1 MRRATAVG
9 ERLSPRWRNPIR
21 RTSSHVWSSSSPSFA
36 LNLTGRINRHT
47 CQSTSSSHWLSDSR
61 LRKRCETFQY
71 DMPQEFHSTSRQ
83 LEPPAAQVEDVR
95 GAREEFP
102 VHVHQWN
109 SVKEEADYSEKFHA
123 FLENGQPNQVMSAL
137 TDPRSAGLVG
147 SLPQIVFIEA
157 LHRLS
162 PSHFVDSFRD
172 LHHPLHSWAVMS
184 HGMQRIEEIF
194 DQFVHGLLTVARY
207 RTDAG
212 HYLGL
217 AEFTHFLDCARSMGN
232 GPFADMVWDAMK
244 DQKIRPDATCY
255 NHYMETKAWDHCYT
269 GGEAYHL
276 RIMPFAYKKRRSVN
290 RTVGWRGY
298 GTAGYSVRRVV
309 TSLFSQMLEDGH
321 LGDERTYINM
331 IIASAR
337 VGHQPGMF
345 HILKEVWNVDAEA
358 LAEGTDPSHLPPAT
372 PYDAG
377 SALHPTENLLF
388 AIAHAF
394 GTNNDIPRAVRT
406 IQFISSSYNIPV
418 TAKVW
423 HEIFE
428 RSYVLSRKRDRD
440 DRPAQEANEIGP
452 VSMGLVSEIFNTMT
466 SSQHNVTP
474 TMQTWRFMIN
484 IAMDMGSL
492 ADVRHCL
499 RKAYDL
505 LTETR
510 RKETQAR
517 KIVER
522 CLEPALKA
530 AQEQVQSGAGRPDP
544 ALFQS
549 PILADA
555 IQAYDIIRLESY
567 QQAYLLRR
575 VVWVAVRVPKWQDT
589 PDEIWQLQERPKFM
603 EEWVD
608 FMPDRK
614 TLFYADSSGFMEMDG
629 PLGFANR
636 FWTKEKRI
644 AIRRETDREAL
655 FHTDEELAPIE
666 GDRWTKFLARKHPY
680 VDTTIP
686 PLNRLFNFQLAQ
698 SAEFKNAI
706 KKLGSTWVEYPENH
720 PHSKTHNPR
729 GGFWGRLAAL
739 DMLKPDERGIYLLD
753 DKSWI

>member
-1 MRRATAVG
+1 MRRVTVAG
-9 ERLSPRWRNPIR
+9 ERLSPCWRNPIR
-21 RTSSHVWSSSSPSFA
+21 GRIPDVFNGSAQSFAPSLTGRTKHHFSLSSSS
-36 LNLTGRINRHT
+36 LRLL
-47 CQSTSSSHWLSDSR
+47 CDSR
-61 LRKRCETFQY
+61 LRKRCEAFQH
-71 DMPQEFHSTSRQ
+71 DTTQEFHSTSKK
-83 LEPPAAQVEDVR
+83 LDSSASHVEDVKQS
-95 GAREEFP
+95 REQIP
-102 VHVHQWN
+102 VQPHQWN
-109 SVKEEADYSEKFHA
+109 SIEEEAKYSEKFHS
-123 FLENGQPNQVMSAL
+123 FLENGQPNQIMSAL

-147 SLPQIVFIEA
+147 SLPQIVYVEA

-162 PSHFVDSFRD
+162 PSHFVDPFRD

-194 DQFVHGLLTVARY
+194 DQFVHSLLTVTRY

-217 AEFTHFLDCARSMGN
+217 AEFTHLLDCARSMGN

-244 DQKIRPDATCY
+244 DQNVRPDATCY

-276 RIMPFAYKKRRSVN
+276 RIMPYSYLKRRKTN

-298 GTAGYSVRRVV
+298 GTAMYSVRRVV
-309 TSLFSQMLEDGH
+309 TSLFSKMLEDGH
-321 LGDERTYINM
+321 LGDERTYINL

-337 VGHQPGMF
+337 VGHRPGML
-345 HILKEVWNVDAEA
+345 HILQEVWNVDVEA
-358 LAEGTDPSHLPPAT
+358 LKEGIDSSELPPAT
-372 PYDAG
+372 PYDVG

-388 AIAHAF
+388 AIAHAL
-394 GTNNDIPRAVRT
+394 GTNNDIPGAVQT
-406 IQFISSSYNIPV
+406 IQFISSSYKIPV

-423 HEIFE
+423 RELFDRAYI
-428 RSYVLSRKRDRD
+428 LSRKRELD
-440 DRPAQEANEIGP
+440 DKPAQEANEMGP
-452 VSMGLVSEIFNTMT
+452 VSMDLVQEIFSTMT
-466 SSQHNVTP
+466 STEHNVAP

-484 IAMDMGSL
+484 IAMDRGSL
-492 ADVRHCL
+492 ADVKHYL
-499 RKAYDL
+499 REAYDL

-510 RKETQAR
+510 ERETEAR
-517 KIVER
+517 KIVNK

-530 AQEQVQSGAGRPDP
+530 AQDQVKNGAVRPDP
-544 ALFQS
+544 SLFQS
-549 PILADA
+549 PTLADA
-555 IQAYDIIRLESY
+555 IQAYDIVRLESY

-589 PDEIWQLQERPKFM
+589 PDKVWHLQERPNFM

-614 TLFYADSSGFMEMDG
+614 TIFYGDKSGFMEMDG

-636 FWTKEKRI
+636 FWTKEKRV
-644 AIRRETDREAL
+644 AIRRRTDRKTL

-666 GDRWTKFLARKHPY
+666 GDRWTKLLARKHPY

-686 PLNRLFNFQLAQ
+686 PLNRLFNFQLGQ
-698 SAEFKNAI
+698 SAEFKAAI

-739 DMLKPDERGIYLLD
+739 DMLKPQERGVFLLD
-753 DKSWI
+753 DKSWV